1 MDALTN
7 MLSHIRSAG
16 ALLGKSLM
24 TPPWSVRFT
33 DGASMTLVTM
43 LRGEGWVLPDGATP
57 VRLRHRDV
65 AIVQGPAPFS
75 LISELDSTAE
85 PLYVRTEDGI
95 CTDETGLVLTDEI
108 CLDVR
113 TCGTRLDAQ
122 HAMLTGSFTMTG
134 RIAERLL
141 GSFPRVLVVP
151 RHQQRSAILELLEVE
166 LVRDESGQQAVL
178 DRFLELV
185 LIGTLRDWLALPG
198 SAAPGWHRATADPV
212 VGVALAAIHEEPARP
227 WTVESLARK
236 AQVSRATFARQF
248 TEAIGE
254 PPIAYLT
261 GWRLCLAADL
271 LERSEDTV
279 ESIARQVGYSSAYAL
294 SAAFTRQFDIR
305 PSRHRAMAAG
315 SSTP

>member
-24 TPPWSVRFT
+24 SPPWSVRFT

-43 LRGEGWVLPDGATP
+43 LRGEGWVLPDGAPP

-65 AIVQGPAPFS
+65 AIVQGPGPFS
-75 LISELDSTAE
+75 LISELDSKAE

-95 CTDETGLVLTDEI
+95 CTDGTGLVLTDEI

-151 RHQQRSAILELLEVE
+151 RHQQRSAILELLEAE

-198 SAAPGWHRATADPV
+198 SAVPGWHRATADPV
-212 VGVALAAIHEEPARP
+212 VGIALAAIHEEPARP

-248 TEAIGE
+248 TETIGE

-294 SAAFTRQFDIR
+294 STAFTRQFDIR
-305 PSRHRAMAAG
+305 PSRHRAMVA
-315 SSTP
+315 SSPTP